1 MEDEVSSVEEAE
13 EFYNLF
19 AKVTGFSV
27 RKDDVK
33 RDKNQ
38 NIVSCKWVCSK
49 EGYRHKVCL
58 ENENRKREPKAV
70 TRVGCE
76 ATFRIGF
83 NKQMNKWV
91 VKEFMADHNHPLVE
105 QKNVQFLHPIGSL
118 KMQIKLN

>member
-1 MEDEVSSVEEAE
+1 MKTESDEDAILVLEKIFNDLTIENVWKIEFSSIKETK

-19 AKVTGFSV
+19 AKVTGFNV
-27 RKDDVK
+27 RKDYVK

-38 NIVSCKWVCSK
+38 NIVSHKWVCSK

-70 TRVGCE
+70 TLVGCE

-83 NKQMNKWV
+83 NKQMN
-91 VKEFMADHNHPLVE
+91 NGL
-105 QKNVQFLHPIGSL
+105 
-118 KMQIKLN
+118 